1 MGAGQFYIYLYAL
14 CFVAVGGLVAIGA
27 GLVFWGRRK
36 EKRARERR
44 RVGPEEE
51 GTGS

>member
-14 CFVAVGGLVAIGA
+14 CFLAVGVLFAVGA

-36 EKRARERR
+36 ERLKRELREASRKEL
-44 RVGPEEE
+44 P
-51 GTGS
+51 